1 MARARSSTAGHWL
14 GTHFSLTS
22 TEIVAFFPYLWKRE
36 ERRGGE
42 EEKGEKRREK
52 EKGKRKDYEVMG
64 RAPAAF

>member
-1 MARARSSTAGHWL
+1 MAPVGAADMPRAR
-14 GTHFSLTS
+14 
-22 TEIVAFFPYLWKRE
+22 TEEEKLAFLLYLWKRE